1 MLKEL
6 KYFTICSFL
15 LLIAFSPNSPGQTRA
30 HLDFRFQSLIKDIQ
44 QPRKGDKVTFTIISE
59 KRGTGI
65 ADKVRLV
72 CKLRHFQVVDQEID
86 FSTKNTS
93 TTTYVWSALP
103 GDQTFKCIIDS
114 NNIYAETDE
123 NNNEAKLEFNVAL
136 PRLPNIPYK
145 DFILIPDYSSSVV
158 RSEGLL
164 TPRRVFQL
172 PDLVATKIT
181 LDSIKNTANLYIR
194 NLGGGFS
201 ANWEYKLAWG
211 KSAPDEDSCEGT
223 KSGIIKS
230 FANFQVSCP
239 LPMDFFTKY
248 SDTNLQFKLTLD
260 SKNKVDEVDEINNM
274 YFESIRVHKEQP
286 KIVIE

>member
-6 KYFTICSFL
+6 KYFLLCSFL
-15 LLIAFSPNSPGQTRA
+15 LLIAFSPNSPGQTRV
-30 HLDFRFQSLIKDIQ
+30 HLDFRFQSLTKDVQ
-44 QPRKGDKVTFTIISE
+44 QPRKGDKVTFTIITE

-93 TTTYVWSALP
+93 TTTYVWSSLP

-114 NNIYAETDE
+114 NNIYTETDE

-145 DFILIPDYSSSVV
+145 DFILIPDYSSSVM
-158 RSEGLL
+158 RFEGLL
-164 TPRRVFQL
+164 SERRVFQL
-172 PDLVATKIT
+172 PDLIATKIT
-181 LDSIKNTANLYIR
+181 LDSNTNTANLYIR
-194 NLGGGFS
+194 NLGSGFS

-211 KSAPDEDSCEGT
+211 RSAPDEDSCEGA

-230 FANFQVSCP
+230 YANFQVSCP
-239 LPMDFFTKY
+239 LPLDFFTKY
-248 SDTNLQFKLTLD
+248 SDTNIQFKLTLD
-260 SKNKVDEVDEINNM
+260 SKNKVDEVDEINNL